1 MCAQSS
7 PFAVLIW
14 NWVEGGVDLYRYLP
28 QLYLIGDKVI
38 MDFFPRYGWKA
49 QEATYLSTCHKFSIY
64 LMLSIF

>member
-38 MDFFPRYGWKA
+38 TDFFSPDVDGKHKKPPTC
-49 QEATYLSTCHKFSIY
+49 QHATSSLFT
-64 LMLSIF
+64 